1 MKSASVL
8 LFVLACQNALKK
20 KNVYLQLI
28 LQARTKIG

>member
-20 KNVYLQLI
+20 TVYLQLI